1 METNEKTKLEEAGAF
16 WMKTSKTGTQF
27 LTGKIKS
34 KSGEEINVM
43 VFKNKY
49 KEEGSKQ
56 PDYRI
61 YYDNNPV
68 KNNDP
73 ILNPEKNHNS
83 SVQTI
88 PTEVETK
95 TQPKEEKVKKEV
107 KTEEIP
113 F

>member
-73 ILNPEKNHNS
+73 ILNPEKNQNS
-83 SVQTI
+83 SVKTLAA
-88 PTEVETK
+88 EEETK
-95 TQPKEEKVKKEV
+95 AQSKEEKVKKEV

>member
-1 METNEKTKLEEAGAF
+1 MDTQDKPKLEEAGAF
-16 WMKTSKTGTQF
+16 WIKTSKTGTQF

-34 KSGEEINVM
+34 KSGEEISVM

-49 KEEGSKQ
+49 KTEGSNQ

-61 YYDNNPV
+61 YFDNGPV
-68 KNNDP
+68 KSEKM
-73 ILNPEKNHNS
+73 PETAKKA
-83 SVQTI
+83 
-88 PTEVETK
+88 TK
-95 TQPKEEKVKKEV
+95 TEV